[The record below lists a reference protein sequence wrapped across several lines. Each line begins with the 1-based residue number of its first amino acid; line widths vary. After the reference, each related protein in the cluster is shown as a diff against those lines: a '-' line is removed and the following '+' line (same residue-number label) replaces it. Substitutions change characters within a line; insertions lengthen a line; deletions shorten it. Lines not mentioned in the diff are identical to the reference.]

1 MQIGKYILI
10 SSNMHK
16 MNPFIKL
23 LCLLLFVISM
33 FLSNSILSNIILS
46 VLLIFVILN
55 TNIKLINYLKLI
67 YKMKWFLLF
76 IIIIDL
82 ILKIPLNT
90 IIITIIR
97 IIYTVIYSNIILFS
111 TTLNDITYAL
121 EKLFSPLK
129 ILGVKVNRMALS
141 ISLAL
146 RFIPNLFEQAKKILK
161 TQASRGIDYKYNF
174 KNKIIC
180 VTSLVIPLFNLSMK
194 SSDNLAD
201 IMHVRL
207 YDIDSKRTK
216 FKDYNI
222 LPIDIIMLLI
232 HICLLVIIIVREV
245 IL

>member
-1 MQIGKYILI
+1 MQVGKYILI
-10 SSNMHK
+10 SSNFHK

-23 LCLLLFVISM
+23 LCLLIFVISM
-33 FLSNSILSNIILS
+33 FLSSDILTNLVLTILF
-46 VLLIFVILN
+46 IFIILN

-129 ILGVKVNRMALS
+129 ILGVKVNRMAFS

-161 TQASRGIDYKYNF
+161 TQASRGIDYKYSF

-180 VTSLVIPLFNLSMK
+180 VTSLVIPLFNLSIR

-232 HICLLVIIIVREV
+232 HISLLVLIVVKEV

>member
-1 MQIGKYILI
+1 MQVGKYILI
-10 SSNMHK
+10 SSNFHK

-23 LCLLLFVISM
+23 LCLLIFVISM
-33 FLSNSILSNIILS
+33 FLSSDILTNLALT

-161 TQASRGIDYKYNF
+161 TQASRGIDYKYSF

-232 HICLLVIIIVREV
+232 HISLLVLIIVKEV